1 MSADPL
7 PDERDPR
14 AQLSLSRD
22 LARRVRREQRATW
35 FPLLVFAAITFLA
48 VLVNRVGHPAGLV
61 CRSAQGPPL
70 GARVCLAHNSATY
83 IYWPV
88 ALVLAYAIIAAF
100 DIHRSRTRGIGSRVR
115 PYVVIGIAI
124 AVVVTAASIW
134 AQHSPLVG
142 YYDILGW
149 HLQGPDIYRLVAPAF
164 AIGLGLLVLAA
175 VERSI
180 ALLAVTLGYLI
191 IVIGGFTFGW
201 AVESPSRWR
210 FAPHLIIA
218 GSVLLLASIG
228 FAIAQ
233 GRVRRRKP

>member
-1 MSADPL
+1 MSADPM

-35 FPLLVFAAITFLA
+35 FPLLVFAVITFLA
-48 VLVNRVGHPAGLV
+48 IPVNRTGHPAGLV
-61 CRSAQGPPL
+61 CRAVQGPPL
-70 GARVCLAHNSATY
+70 ARVCLAHNSATY
-83 IYWPV
+83 IYWPI
-88 ALVLAYAIIAAF
+88 ALVLAYVVVAAF
-100 DIHRSRTRGIGSRVR
+100 DIRRSRARGIGSRVR

-124 AVVVTAASIW
+124 AVAVTAASIW
-134 AQHSPLVG
+134 AQRSPLVG
-142 YYDILGW
+142 YYDVLGW
-149 HLQGPDIYRLVAPAF
+149 HLQGPDIYRLVAPAC
-164 AIGLGLLVLAA
+164 AIGFGLLVLAA

-180 ALLAVTLGYLI
+180 ALLAVTIGYLI

-201 AVESPSRWR
+201 AIEFPSRWR
-210 FAPHLIIA
+210 FAPHLVIA

-233 GRVRRRKP
+233 GRAQRAKS